1 MIKPDKREEENSL
14 SKNNEKEEENSLSK
28 NNEKE
33 EENSLSKNNEKEE
46 ENSLSKN
53 NEKEEENS
61 LSKNNEKERE
71 ITVEDKLKETEE
83 KLLRALADIE
93 NQRRRFEKER
103 QEAFDF
109 GGFNF
114 ARESLSLLDNIDR
127 AITSFKNDN
136 NLKNN
141 KDLDKIIDGIEIVK
155 KDLIS
160 IFKKN
165 DIKEIECINKK
176 FDPNFHQAMLEVE
189 DNTRNPG
196 TVVQEIQKGYM
207 MKDRL
212 LRPSL
217 VSVTKKREEKAE
229 KTTEADEKEQKK

>member
-1 MIKPDKREEENSL
+1 MTKPDQKEEGKSL
-14 SKNNEKEEENSLSK
+14 SRDKEKDHKAKLAEKENISIK
-28 NNEKE
+28 KE
-33 EENSLSKNNEKEE
+33 
-46 ENSLSKN
+46 
-53 NEKEEENS
+53 
-61 LSKNNEKERE
+61 
-71 ITVEDKLKETEE
+71 TVEDKLKAVEE
-83 KLLRALADIE
+83 KLLRALADME

-103 QEAFDF
+103 QEAFEF

-127 AITSFKNDN
+127 ATTSFKNDE

-141 KDLDKIIDGIEIVK
+141 KDLEKILNGIEIVK
-155 KDLIS
+155 KDLVS

-165 DIKEIECINKK
+165 DIETIECINKK

-189 DNTRNPG
+189 DNTKDPG

-207 MKDRL
+207 MKNRL

-217 VSVTKKREEKAE
+217 VSVTKKREEKVE
-229 KTTEADEKEQKK
+229 KTTKDEQKEQKK

>member
-1 MIKPDKREEENSL
+1 MLKSDKKKVEEGL
-14 SKNNEKEEENSLSK
+14 SEDKEEAQK
-28 NNEKE
+28 NEVTEKKNIPPKE
-33 EENSLSKNNEKEE
+33 E
-46 ENSLSKN
+46 
-53 NEKEEENS
+53 
-61 LSKNNEKERE
+61 
-71 ITVEDKLKETEE
+71 IVEDKLKTIQD
-83 KLLRALADIE
+83 KLLRTMADME

-114 ARESLSLLDNIDR
+114 AKESLSLLDNIDR
-127 AITSFKNDN
+127 ATESFKNDEK
-136 NLKNN
+136 LKNN
-141 KDLDKIIDGIEIVK
+141 NDLDKIIDGIEIIK
-155 KDLIS
+155 KDLAS

-165 DIKEIECINKK
+165 GIEPIECKNKK

-189 DNTRNPG
+189 DNTKESG

-217 VSVTKKREEKAE
+217 VGVTKKREEKVE
-229 KTTEADEKEQKK
+229 KTTTDDEKTEKIGEKK

>member
-1 MIKPDKREEENSL
+1 MSKSDK
-14 SKNNEKEEENSLSK
+14 KNNEKPLSEDK
-28 NNEKE
+28 NLNDEPVEKKE
-33 EENSLSKNNEKEE
+33 DKESEKSET
-46 ENSLSKN
+46 
-53 NEKEEENS
+53 
-61 LSKNNEKERE
+61 
-71 ITVEDKLKETEE
+71 IEDKLKNIEE
-83 KLLRALADIE
+83 KLLRTLAEME

-103 QEAFDF
+103 QEAFEF

-114 ARESLSLLDNIDR
+114 AREALSLLDNIDR
-127 AITSFKNDN
+127 ATNSFRNDEK
-136 NLKNN
+136 LKNN

-165 DIKEIECINKK
+165 GIELIESLSKK
-176 FDPNFHQAMLEVE
+176 FDPNFHQAMLEIE
-189 DNTRNPG
+189 DNTKEPG

-217 VSVTKKREEKAE
+217 VGVTKKREEKAE
-229 KTTEADEKEQKK
+229 KATKDQKKEEKK

>member
-1 MIKPDKREEENSL
+1 MTKSDKKKEEKAVPENKEPKSELKEKKEDIKKEENL
-14 SKNNEKEEENSLSK
+14 
-28 NNEKE
+28 
-33 EENSLSKNNEKEE
+33 
-46 ENSLSKN
+46 
-53 NEKEEENS
+53 
-61 LSKNNEKERE
+61 
-71 ITVEDKLKETEE
+71 EDKLKTVEE
-83 KLLRALADIE
+83 KLLRTMAEME

-103 QEAFDF
+103 QEAFEF

-127 AITSFKNDN
+127 ATASFKNDE

-141 KDLDKIIDGIEIVK
+141 KDLDKIIEGIEVVK

-165 DIKEIECINKK
+165 GIELIECMNKK
-176 FDPNFHQAMLEVE
+176 FDPNFHQAMLELE
-189 DNTRNPG
+189 DNTKESG

-217 VSVTKKREEKAE
+217 VGVTKKRVENSEKAT
-229 KTTEADEKEQKK
+229 KDKQQDEKK

>member
-1 MIKPDKREEENSL
+1 MTKPDK
-14 SKNNEKEEENSLSK
+14 KEEENSLSK

-33 EENSLSKNNEKEE
+33 EENSLSKNKEKGE
-46 ENSLSKN
+46 ENSLSN
-53 NEKEEENS
+53 
-61 LSKNNEKERE
+61 NNEKERE
-71 ITVEDKLKETEE
+71 KTVEDKLKETEE

-155 KDLIS
+155 RDLIS

-165 DIKEIECINKK
+165 DINEIECINKK

-207 MKDRL
+207 IKDRL

-217 VSVTKKREEKAE
+217 VSVTKKREEKTE
-229 KTTEADEKEQKK
+229 KMAKVEEKDQKK

>member
-1 MIKPDKREEENSL
+1 MTKSDKKKEEKAVPENKEPKSELNEKKEDIKKEENL
-14 SKNNEKEEENSLSK
+14 
-28 NNEKE
+28 
-33 EENSLSKNNEKEE
+33 
-46 ENSLSKN
+46 
-53 NEKEEENS
+53 
-61 LSKNNEKERE
+61 
-71 ITVEDKLKETEE
+71 EDKLKTVEE
-83 KLLRALADIE
+83 KLLRTMAEME

-103 QEAFDF
+103 QEAFEF

-127 AITSFKNDN
+127 ATASFKNDE

-141 KDLDKIIDGIEIVK
+141 KDLDKIIEGIEVVK

-165 DIKEIECINKK
+165 GIELIECMNKK
-176 FDPNFHQAMLEVE
+176 FDPNFHQAMLELE
-189 DNTRNPG
+189 DNTKESG

-217 VSVTKKREEKAE
+217 VGVTKKRVENSEKVTKDNQQNE
-229 KTTEADEKEQKK
+229 KK